1 MRAFDPEVV
10 DAIWQTIEG
19 LLPGPDRSHPLGC
32 HRLRVADR
40 VCFEGILIRLVT
52 GCAWVD
58 AERILGGAVSDTTL
72 RARREEWLDAGVFDR
87 LAAEAIAAYD
97 CIVGLDFVDCTVDG
111 SQHKAPA
118 GRRRNRPVPGGSRQT
133 RMEVVPVR
141 RRQRHPRHLD
151 HRRRQP
157 QRLHP
162 PRAHP
167 GRRRTVRP
175 AQRLPGPAS

>member
-32 HRLRVADR
+32 HRPRVADR

-97 CIVGLDFVDCTVDG
+97 RIVG
-111 SQHKAPA
+111 A
-118 GRRRNRPVPGGSRQT
+118 
-133 RMEVVPVR
+133 
-141 RRQRHPRHLD
+141 
-151 HRRRQP
+151 
-157 QRLHP
+157 RL
-162 PRAHP
+162 R
-167 GRRRTVRP
+167 
-175 AQRLPGPAS
+175 